1 MKQAIVIG
9 SGIGGIA
16 SALRLRAKGYDVS
29 VFEKNAYTGGKL
41 SEIRL
46 GSYRYDAGPSLFTLP
61 EQVDELFYLF
71 GENPRE
77 HFNYKQLDTVCNYFW
92 DDGSRLNASGNTEK
106 FAHEAARVCGGDEKS
121 ICRYLKKSRF
131 IYETTAPVFLDQS
144 LHKLRNYLNI
154 KTLKG
159 VLRMPLLG
167 IFGKLHNANSK
178 QLQNDKLVQLFNR
191 YATYNGSDPY
201 RAPAVLQSIPHLEF
215 HTGAW
220 LPEGGMQSISKSLT
234 ELALRH
240 GIRFKLSA
248 EVAKIGV
255 EQKRVNGIEANGEFH
270 PADVVLCNSDVF
282 TAYRSL
288 LREFKAPERILR
300 QERSSSALIFYWGI
314 RKKFDALDVHNIFF
328 SSDYKAEFRLLFEGK
343 TVSHDPTVYIHI
355 TSIHEKQDA
364 PEGCANWFV
373 MVNVPGDT
381 GQDWEKLRTEIR
393 KSILQK
399 LERNL
404 GEAIEPLIE
413 VEDYLDPPRIAA
425 RTFSH
430 QGSLYG
436 ASSNSMFAAFLRHA
450 NYSSSIKNLWFCGGS
465 VHPGGGIPLCL
476 KSAKIAASMIPKA
489 NDENLIQR

>member
-9 SGIGGIA
+9 SGIAGIA

-46 GSYRYDAGPSLFTLP
+46 NAYRFDAGPSLFTLP

-121 ICRYLKKSRF
+121 IHRYLKKSRF

-144 LHKLRNYLNI
+144 LHKLKNYLNV

-159 VLRMPLLG
+159 VLRMPVLG
-167 IFGKLHNANSK
+167 IFGKLNNANTK
-178 QLQNDKLVQLFNR
+178 QLKNEKLVQLFNR

-220 LPEGGMQSISKSLT
+220 LPEGGMRSISKSLT
-234 ELALRH
+234 ELAVRH
-240 GIRFKLSA
+240 GIQFYYST
-248 EVAKIGV
+248 EVKKIRIAQNCV
-255 EQKRVNGIEANGEFH
+255 SGIESGTTFY
-270 PADVVLCNSDVF
+270 PADLVVCNSDVF

-288 LREFKAPERILR
+288 LCDYKAPERILH

-314 RKKFDALDVHNIFF
+314 GKHFDALDVHNIFF
-328 SSDYKAEFRLLFEGK
+328 SSDYREEFRLLFEGK
-343 TVSHDPTVYIHI
+343 TVSEDPTVYVHI

-381 GQDWEKLRTEIR
+381 GQDWEKLRTKIR

-413 VEDYLDPPRIAA
+413 TEDYLDPRRIAT

-450 NYSSSIKNLWFCGGS
+450 NFSSSIKNLWFCGGS

-489 NDENLIQR
+489 KR

>member
-9 SGIGGIA
+9 SGIGGLA
-16 SALRLRAKGYDVS
+16 SALRLRAKGYNVT

-46 GSYRYDAGPSLFTLP
+46 GPYRFDAGPSLFTLP
-61 EQVDELFYLF
+61 EQVDELFHLF

-77 HFNYKQLDTVCNYFW
+77 HFNYRKLDTVCNYFW
-92 DDGSRLNASGNTEK
+92 DDGCRLRASGKSEI
-106 FAHEAARVCGGDEKS
+106 FAKDAARICGGDEKS
-121 ICRYLKKSRF
+121 ILKYLQKSRF

-144 LHKLRNYLNI
+144 LHKVKNYLNF
-154 KTLKG
+154 KTFKG
-159 VLRMPLLG
+159 IVRMPLLG
-167 IFGKLHNANSK
+167 IFGKLHDTNAK
-178 QLQNDKLVQLFNR
+178 QLKNDKLVQLFNR

-220 LPEGGMQSISKSLT
+220 LPEGGMQAISKSLT
-234 ELALRH
+234 ELAFRQ
-240 GIRFKLSA
+240 GIQFQLSA
-248 EVAKIGV
+248 EVDKICIEGKCV
-255 EQKRVNGIEANGEFH
+255 IGIESNSEFH
-270 PADVVLCNSDVF
+270 RADVVVCNSDVF

-288 LREFKAPERILR
+288 LSDFKAPERILQ
-300 QERSSSALIFYWGI
+300 QERSSSALIFYWAI
-314 RKKFDALDVHNIFF
+314 RKQFDALDVHNIFF
-328 SSDYKAEFRLLFEGK
+328 SSDYREEFRLLFEGK
-343 TVSHDPTVYIHI
+343 TVSDDPTIYVHI
-355 TSIHEKQDA
+355 TSIYEKHDA
-364 PEGCANWFV
+364 PEGSTNWFV
-373 MVNVPGDT
+373 MVNVPGDI
-381 GQDWEKLRTEIR
+381 GQDWEMLRAKIR
-393 KSILQK
+393 QSILAK

-404 GEAIEPLIE
+404 GEAFEPLIE
-413 VEDYLDPPRIAA
+413 AEDYLDPPRIAS

-489 NDENLIQR
+489 

>member
-41 SEIRL
+41 SEIRI
-46 GSYRYDAGPSLFTLP
+46 GAYRFDAGPSLFTLP
-61 EQVDELFYLF
+61 EQVDELFRLF
-71 GENPRE
+71 GENPRDY
-77 HFNYKQLDTVCNYFW
+77 FNYKKLETVCTYFW
-92 DDGSRLNASGNTEK
+92 DDGSRLHASGNAND
-106 FAHEAARVCGGDEKS
+106 FIREAARICGAEEKS
-121 ICRYLKKSRF
+121 IRRYLKKSRF

-144 LHKLRNYLNI
+144 LHKIENYLNV

-159 VLRMPLLG
+159 ILRMPLLG
-167 IFGKLHNANSK
+167 IFGKLHLANAK
-178 QLQNDKLVQLFNR
+178 QLKNEKLVQLFDR

-220 LPEGGMQSISKSLT
+220 LPAGGMLSITKSLT

-240 GIRFKLSA
+240 GIQFHYST
-248 EVAKIGV
+248 EVKKIRIAQNCV
-255 EQKRVNGIEANGEFH
+255 SGIESDTTFYPANL
-270 PADVVLCNSDVF
+270 VVCNSDVF

-288 LREFKAPERILR
+288 LRDHKAPERILL

-314 RKKFDALDVHNIFF
+314 GKHFDVLDVHNIFF
-328 SSDYKAEFRLLFEGK
+328 SSDYREEFRLLFEGK
-343 TVSHDPTVYIHI
+343 TVSEDPTVYVHI
-355 TSIHEKQDA
+355 TSAHEKQDA

-381 GQDWEKLRTEIR
+381 GQDWDKMRFEIR
-393 KSILQK
+393 KSILKK

-413 VEDYLDPPRIAA
+413 CEEYLDPPRIAS

-450 NYSSSIKNLWFCGGS
+450 NFSSSIKNLWFCGGS

-476 KSAKIAASMIPKA
+476 KSAKIAVSMIPNA
-489 NDENLIQR
+489 RR